1 MKKVLYFTDMP
12 SPYKVKFL
20 NLFAK
25 ECDLI
30 VYFERE
36 NHFDRNE
43 EWIRGNKLEF
53 SYKRMH
59 TLIKSMKL
67 IFDDILRQNPDIVFN
82 TYYSTIRGMLITLT
96 CKLFKRKMVIIADGG
111 IPIKRS
117 KVVEKLISI
126 IMNQAFYVMSSGEE
140 TNKYFEYYGVNK
152 SKIYNYHFS
161 SMTKDEVEFNK
172 KLAAEM
178 YNKKRKTFRILYV
191 GQIIERKGIDIL
203 LKAINGLAGVHVDIV
218 GGTTTDE
225 INKLIKEL
233 KIKNVFFHGFKTGI
247 ELSKFY
253 AECDIFILPTR
264 YEIWGLVV
272 NEAISFGKPVIT
284 SNKCNA
290 GIDLC
295 EKYHCGLI
303 FESENIIDL
312 RNKINEL
319 MSDKNLYN
327 TLSNNCNV
335 VNNIYTI
342 NQMAVDFHVFLDII
356 D

>member
-25 ECDLI
+25 ECDLT

-36 NHFDRNE
+36 NHSDRNE
-43 EWIRGNKLEF
+43 EWIIGNKLDF
-53 SYKRMH
+53 QYKKIF
-59 TLIKSMKL
+59 TLLKSIKL
-67 IFDDILRQNPDIVFN
+67 IFGDISKQNPDIVFN
-82 TYYSTIRGMLITLT
+82 TYYSTIRGILITLA
-96 CKLFKRKMVIIADGG
+96 CKLFKSKMVIIADGG

-126 IMNQAFYVMSSGEE
+126 IMNQACYVMSSGEQ
-140 TNKYFEYYGVNK
+140 TNKYFEYYDVNK
-152 SKIYNYHFS
+152 NKIYNYHFS
-161 SMTKDEVEFNK
+161 SLTKEEIKANQRYS
-172 KLAAEM
+172 AEL
-178 YNKKRKTFRILYV
+178 YSEKNCTFKILYV

-203 LKAINGLAGVHVDIV
+203 LKAIKGLDYVHVDIV
-218 GGTTTDE
+218 GGNANDE
-225 INKLIKEL
+225 INQLVKEL
-233 KIKNVFFHGFKTGI
+233 EIKNVCFHGFKIGI

-253 AECDIFILPTR
+253 AECDVFVLPTR

-284 SNKCNA
+284 SDKCNA

-303 FESENIIDL
+303 FESENIGDL
-312 RNKINEL
+312 RNKIDEL
-319 MSDKNLYN
+319 INNKNLYN
-327 TLSNNCNV
+327 RLSSNCNT
-335 VNNIYTI
+335 VNNVYTI
-342 NQMAVDFHVFLDII
+342 DQMAVDFHVFLDII
-356 D
+356 N